1 MLALLSFRAI
11 FVAWNKLQSLTVTLN
26 MTSSFTPNQ
35 DKLNVTLTGDL
46 IGGSDAMQFAVDL
59 REALAAQKYSTVDVN
74 ASGVG
79 FVNSSGLGMLIAARQ
94 VALEHGAE
102 FRLDAAGAQL
112 KTLLTVTK
120 LTEIMGA

>member
-1 MLALLSFRAI
+1 
-11 FVAWNKLQSLTVTLN
+11 
-26 MTSSFTPNQ
+26 MTSTLTPTS
-35 DKLNVTLTGDL
+35 DTLRITLTGDL
-46 IGGSDAMQFAVDL
+46 IGGSDAMKFAVDL
-59 REALAAQKYSTVDVN
+59 REALAQQKFGAVEIN

>member
-1 MLALLSFRAI
+1 
-11 FVAWNKLQSLTVTLN
+11 
-26 MTSSFTPNQ
+26 MTSTFTSATG
-35 DKLNVTLTGDL
+35 KLYITLTGDL

-59 REALAAQKYSTVDVN
+59 REALAHEKFSAVEIN

-102 FRLDAAGAQL
+102 FKLDAAGAQL